1 MGLWARQDSARM
13 RPLLHGHRRFLQ
25 IFIVED
31 VYINL
36 SNAAYDALHPGKPLA
51 AWAWLGSA

>member
-1 MGLWARQDSARM
+1 MGLWARQDSAHL

-25 IFIVED
+25 IFIRVED

-36 SNAAYDALHPGKPLA
+36 SKAAQDALRPGKPLA
-51 AWAWLGSA
+51 AWAWLA